1 MNMRFNRQVTAAL
14 SAFLGLA
21 LTLAK
26 VAVALL
32 TGSLSILA
40 EAMDA
45 AMDLLSTGIT
55 LLAVRVAD
63 RPPDDDHPYGHARA
77 DHLGALGAAT
87 LMGITAVWVLWQAAQ
102 RIFVEPILPSVTV
115 WSFFVV
121 GISLGINLVRV
132 LLLRRASEQSQSLA
146 ASAVNFGTDMIGSV
160 LVLIAL
166 SLIAFSDALALP
178 LWFVERAD
186 ALAAALVALL
196 ALTLALRLGRHEVR
210 ALMDDV
216 PPDLN
221 RRLTY
226 RIHELPD
233 VLPDSARVRTR
244 FIGSQPHVEVQVGTA
259 RGQSIED
266 AQRLMNSVQTV
277 VRHELDQ
284 ADVIVHVEAAR
295 TDGEP
300 YATTVYAIAQELGL
314 RVHNL
319 DLYQLTDCVRVELDL
334 ELPGDMPLQQAHAYS
349 ERLEQA
355 IRAELPA
362 CSTVA
367 VHLEP
372 RRDEVQPAVRYAP
385 LTEQVRH
392 AVASLPDAAMV
403 VSSEALLTDSG
414 TIVTL
419 RCAFPGSMSLSDVH
433 TAMEQ
438 IASDLYRLLPDVE
451 RVQIDPEPQDYLAA
465 RVPRAALA
473 PTCAPHSD
481 PVSSGL
487 PYN

>member
-1 MNMRFNRQVTAAL
+1 
-14 SAFLGLA
+14 
-21 LTLAK
+21 
-26 VAVALL
+26 
-32 TGSLSILA
+32 
-40 EAMDA
+40 
-45 AMDLLSTGIT
+45 
-55 LLAVRVAD
+55 
-63 RPPDDDHPYGHARA
+63 
-77 DHLGALGAAT
+77 
-87 LMGITAVWVLWQAAQ
+87 
-102 RIFVEPILPSVTV
+102 
-115 WSFFVV
+115 
-121 GISLGINLVRV
+121 
-132 LLLRRASEQSQSLA
+132 
-146 ASAVNFGTDMIGSV
+146 
-160 LVLIAL
+160 
-166 SLIAFSDALALP
+166 
-178 LWFVERAD
+178 
-186 ALAAALVALL
+186 
-196 ALTLALRLGRHEVR
+196 
-210 ALMDDV
+210 
-216 PPDLN
+216 
-221 RRLTY
+221 
-226 RIHELPD
+226 
-233 VLPDSARVRTR
+233 
-244 FIGSQPHVEVQVGTA
+244 
-259 RGQSIED
+259 
-266 AQRLMNSVQTV
+266 VQTV

-334 ELPGDMPLQQAHAYS
+334 ELPSDMPLQQAHAYS
-349 ERLEQA
+349 ERFEQA

-403 VSSEALLTDSG
+403 VSSEAMLTDSG

-473 PTCAPHSD
+473 PTCAPHPD